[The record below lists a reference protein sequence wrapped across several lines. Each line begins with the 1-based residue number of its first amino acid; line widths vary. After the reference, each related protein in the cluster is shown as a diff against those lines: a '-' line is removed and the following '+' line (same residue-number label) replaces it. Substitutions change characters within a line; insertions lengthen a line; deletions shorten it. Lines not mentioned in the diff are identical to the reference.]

1 MLLPGCGSDINEP
14 EDVTPP
20 GVAHTIPS
28 DGDVNVSTTV
38 APKVGFN
45 EAIKY
50 VGNGFFLVHDG
61 QNVSGTSRLTEGKTN
76 ELCFI
81 PNQPLDEG
89 QVYTIRL
96 DGSTISDLANNEA
109 EYWRYSSARN
119 FLLNDHS
126 VIRLASLSV

>member
-20 GVAHTIPS
+20 GMANTIPS

-50 VGNGFFLVHDG
+50 LGNGFFLVNGG
-61 QNVSGTSRLTEGKTN
+61 QNVQGTSRLTEGRTN

-96 DGSTISDLANNEA
+96 DGAIISDLANNEA

-119 FLLNDHS
+119 FVLNDHS
-126 VIRLASLSV
+126 VIRLASL